1 MQLFLLLASNLQN
14 RMHILLPT
22 LYLIFIF
29 NTNNLVLADPP
40 YEHCPDANDNNS
52 IASNNPF
59 QTNVGSL
66 LLSLSLNAS
75 VSKFYNM
82 SVGNGNTTAYGLYL
96 CYDYVTLENCKKT
109 ITMATQAFTRL
120 CRNSTDATIW
130 EEQSMLRVSNKRFF
144 SQLDMTGN
152 INKYNTLIVSEAE
165 KFRSVVNTS
174 LYELALNAA
183 FNSSAHMYATQSVA
197 FSAAQHI
204 YSLVQCTMDLS
215 PIDCHRCLQTAIV
228 EVLGS
233 ENYRYRG
240 GRLLSKSCY
249 LRYEFYQ
256 FYEGKSSKFSESQG
270 KCSFLD

>member
-1 MQLFLLLASNLQN
+1 
-14 RMHILLPT
+14 
-22 LYLIFIF
+22 
-29 NTNNLVLADPP
+29 
-40 YEHCPDANDNNS
+40 
-52 IASNNPF
+52 
-59 QTNVGSL
+59 
-66 LLSLSLNAS
+66 
-75 VSKFYNM
+75 M